1 MPLKQGYSEATKSE
15 NIAEMERAGYPHKQA
30 IAAAISTAIKAKL
43 KARASGKDGRK

>member
-30 IAAAISTAIKAKL
+30 IAAAIKAKL
-43 KARASGKDGRK
+43 KARASGKDGEK